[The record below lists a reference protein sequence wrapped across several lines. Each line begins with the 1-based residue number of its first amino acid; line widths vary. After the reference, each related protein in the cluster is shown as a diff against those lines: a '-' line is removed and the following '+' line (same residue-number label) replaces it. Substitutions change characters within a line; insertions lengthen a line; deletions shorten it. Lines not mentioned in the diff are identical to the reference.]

1 MRHIIAVHQ
10 HFDPPASDQF
20 ERDRAIVDSDPD
32 MTNQSIVLPALQFV
46 KRTIGGEQGI
56 EIVVR
61 RDIFEIKNIEHI
73 NAQFAQTCVAIG
85 A

>member
-10 HFDPPASDQF
+10 HFDPTAGDQF
-20 ERDRAIVDSDPD
+20 ERERAIVGSEPD
-32 MTNQSIVLPALQFV
+32 MTNQSIVLLALQFV
-46 KRTIGGEQGI
+46 KRAIGGEHGI

-61 RDIFEIKNIEHI
+61 RNIFEIKNIEHI
-73 NAQFAQTCVAIG
+73 NAQFAQSCVAIG